1 MRRLLRWLGALLLLL
16 VLALGGLLAV
26 ALQGEPAVVAQPEPG
41 LADAARVLGLL
52 RTHDPRHATPGR
64 VTAAQLS
71 ERDVDLLLN
80 HAARGRLDAGSHVAV
95 NADFERGAAQVRVS
109 LHLPANPF
117 GRWLN
122 LQLRLEQTGGL
133 PALSSLHAGR
143 LPVPVRLGE
152 WLLRQAIVR
161 QGLTAEAEFASQVVR
176 RVIFNPQQ
184 LVVVYAWQ
192 PGSAARVAQ
201 ALVPAE
207 EQQRLRAYTERLA
220 QVAARQPPEWT
231 APLVAFIGPLF
242 ELAAE
247 RTRSGADGPAAAAV
261 ENRAALAALTLYAN
275 GRSLDSLLPAA
286 RSWPRPRPLRLTLAG
301 RDDFPLHFLVSAAL
315 ASEGTGPLSK
325 VMGVYKE
332 VLDSRGG
339 SGFSFNDMAA
349 NRAGT
354 RLGELAVQQPQKL
367 QATLARGVA
376 EADIL
381 PRWDDLPEFMPE
393 PEFVR
398 RFGGIGAP
406 PYLAMIEEIDRRVG
420 ALPALH

>member
-1 MRRLLRWLGALLLLL
+1 MRRLLRWLAALLLL
-16 VLALGGLLAV
+16 VLLATGGLLAV
-26 ALQGEPAVVAQPEPG
+26 ALQGEPAVVLQQEPA
-41 LADAARVLGLL
+41 LADAARALALL
-52 RTHDPRHATPGR
+52 RTHDPRHAVPGR
-64 VTAAQLS
+64 VNAAQLN
-71 ERDVDLLLN
+71 ERDVELLLN
-80 HAARGRLDAGSHVAV
+80 HAARGRLDPSTHAAI
-95 NADFERGAAQVRVS
+95 NADFERGAAVVRIS
-109 LHLPANPF
+109 LHVPANPF

-122 LQLRLEQTGGL
+122 LRLRLEQTGGL
-133 PALSSLHAGR
+133 PVLASIHAGR
-143 LPVPVRLGE
+143 LPVPVRVGE
-152 WLLRQAIVR
+152 WLLQRVVAR
-161 QGLTAEAEFASQVVR
+161 QGLAAEAEFATQVVR

-192 PGSAARVAQ
+192 PGSAARVLQ
-201 ALVPAE
+201 ALVPAD

-242 ELAAE
+242 ELAAQ
-247 RTRSGADGPAAAAV
+247 RSRDGADAAA

-275 GRSLDSLLPAA
+275 GRSLASLLPAA
-286 RSWPRPRPLRLTLAG
+286 RGWPQPRPLRLTLAG

-315 ASEGTGPLSK
+315 ASEGSGPLSK
-325 VMGVYKE
+325 VMGIYKE

-354 RLGELAVQQPQKL
+354 RIGELAVQQPQRL
-367 QATLARGVA
+367 QAALARGVS
-376 EADIL
+376 ESDIL

-406 PYLAMIEEIDRRVG
+406 AYVAMLEEIDRRVG
-420 ALPALH
+420 ALPLLR